1 MGRDYRTVQ
10 TTPEVW
16 QAIREAHPEM
26 VVYGS
31 FSAPDGNYFGN
42 PREGRMFTSY
52 GFAKGN
58 FPVIEAE
65 TTWDIDR
72 GNPCR
77 RANERHK
84 YWLCLPE
91 KEAD

>member
-1 MGRDYRTVQ
+1 MSSDYKTVQ

-16 QAIREAHPEM
+16 RAIREAHPEM
-26 VVYGS
+26 VVYSS
-31 FSAPDGNYFGN
+31 FSAPDGDYFGN
-42 PREGRMFTSY
+42 HREGRMFTSY
-52 GFAKGN
+52 GFKSGD

-72 GNPCR
+72 ENRCNR
-77 RANERHK
+77 VDERHK